1 MSIYFV
7 LNRNGLFSGGF
18 GFAMRPGM
26 MGVPRFPGPGPWNM
40 PYGGGNNG
48 FGGGQNH
55 NGYNHGGGNH
65 NGFGNDHW
73 NDFGGFGYPMEVRIF
88 ISYQFKLLF

>member
-1 MSIYFV
+1 
-7 LNRNGLFSGGF
+7 
-18 GFAMRPGM
+18 M

-65 NGFGNDHW
+65 NGFGNEHW
-73 NDFGGFGYPMEVRIF
+73 NDFGGFGYPMEVCSRF
-88 ISYQFKLLF
+88 SVLSSTFLLKILFSHFME

>member
-1 MSIYFV
+1 
-7 LNRNGLFSGGF
+7 
-18 GFAMRPGM
+18 M

-73 NDFGGFGYPMEVRIF
+73 NDFGGFGYPMEVGNLKYCMTHKNYILSHF
-88 ISYQFKLLF
+88 MEWVVVQEE

>member
-1 MSIYFV
+1 
-7 LNRNGLFSGGF
+7 
-18 GFAMRPGM
+18 M

-73 NDFGGFGYPMEVRIF
+73 NDFGGFGYPMEVGNLKYCMTHINSILSHF
-88 ISYQFKLLF
+88 MEWVVVQEE